1 MKVWHIIGVIITYKL
16 EVEDNRSDVNN
27 WQAIIHL
34 AAAVV
39 ESHIK
44 IRNSITRYYKD
55 EILVQ

>member
-27 WQAIIHL
+27 QAIIHL